1 MAVAARIHVN
11 AHGYEW
17 QLVAHITVV
26 AGGNGGGHGHD
37 PADTDY
43 RAFHNPLR
51 TYIGHDDGSCGGN
64 DETSP
69 SLSLSL
75 SNEWNFSLS
84 FLFVFSVYKQLGHSW
99 MYALLKQ

>member
-1 MAVAARIHVN
+1 MAARIHVN

-26 AGGNGGGHGHD
+26 AGGNGGGRGHGHD

-43 RAFHNPLR
+43 RAFHNRLR

-75 SNEWNFSLS
+75 SNE
-84 FLFVFSVYKQLGHSW
+84 
-99 MYALLKQ
+99 